1 MVATGL
7 VRMLLI
13 ASGAI
18 DLPYSPCEPPR
29 DRTPALF
36 TSVSPVDEYITAGLN
51 KGLKDESLY
60 L

>member
-13 ASGAI
+13 GAI
-18 DLPYSPCEPPR
+18 DLPYSPCEPLR

-36 TSVSPVDEYITAGLN
+36 TSVSPADEYITAGLN
-51 KGLKDESLY
+51 KGLTGESLY